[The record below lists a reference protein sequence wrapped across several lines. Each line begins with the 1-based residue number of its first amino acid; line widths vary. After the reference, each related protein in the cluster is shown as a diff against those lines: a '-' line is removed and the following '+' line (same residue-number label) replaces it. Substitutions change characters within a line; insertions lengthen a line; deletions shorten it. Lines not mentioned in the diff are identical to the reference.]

1 MPGAAEPF
9 LLSLE
14 ETDKRPAVI
23 DDHHWHQYSAVLV
36 NGSKTPAMSAMNGE
50 AVGADTMRQTMRISA
65 KPEDHV
71 AYAQQYL
78 DLGFDCLIYHS
89 AGPDQ
94 RAFIEAYGR
103 EVIPRLRGLRDGFG
117 RGARQEKE
125 LSGASG

>member
-1 MPGAAEPF
+1 
-9 LLSLE
+9 
-14 ETDKRPAVI
+14 
-23 DDHHWHQYSAVLV
+23 
-36 NGSKTPAMSAMNGE
+36 MSAMNGE
-50 AVGADTMRQTMRISA
+50 AVGADTMRQKMCISA
-65 KPEDHV
+65 KPEDHI

-78 DLGFDCLIYHS
+78 DLGFDCLVYHS

-125 LSGASG
+125 LSGTSV